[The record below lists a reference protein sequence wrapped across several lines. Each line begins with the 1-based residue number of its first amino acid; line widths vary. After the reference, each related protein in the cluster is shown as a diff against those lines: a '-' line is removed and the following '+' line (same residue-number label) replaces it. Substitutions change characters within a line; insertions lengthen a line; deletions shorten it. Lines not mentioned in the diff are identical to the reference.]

1 MSLFDALRHRV
12 RAWLRPE
19 THERE
24 LREEM
29 EFHLALDAMH
39 QQEAAG
45 DGARFAARRRFGNV
59 TRYAEEAR
67 EMSGLGFFD
76 MAKQDL
82 RFALRTFRHAPGFTT
97 VAALTIALGVG
108 ATAAIFSVVDA
119 VILKPLPYPDAER
132 IVMVWMDNRR
142 LGVKEDV
149 HSYPNLADLKA
160 QNRTLSHLA
169 PFTEPGFNVTS
180 PGAEPQRVYAGAMP
194 AEGLDALGV
203 RPMLGRLFTAEN
215 EKEGNDA
222 VVVLGYGLWKR
233 AFGGDPAV
241 IGREIELEG
250 RKRTVLGVMPPKF
263 AFPSAETQL
272 WVPLVIS
279 NDQRTARSWYS
290 FPAIGRLK
298 SGVSLAQ
305 ARADLGTIARRL
317 EQQ

>member
-194 AEGLDALGV
+194 AEALDALGV

-222 VVVLGYGLWKR
+222 VVVLGYGTY
-233 AFGGDPAV
+233 V
-241 IGREIELEG
+241 
-250 RKRTVLGVMPPKF
+250 
-263 AFPSAETQL
+263 
-272 WVPLVIS
+272 VPLPEQVVGPTL
-279 NDQRTARSWYS
+279 RTALWIMLGAVAAVLLIACANVANLLLSRAAVREREVTVRMALGASTGRLVRQLLS
-290 FPAIGRLK
+290 ESLVLSAIG
-298 SGVSLAQ
+298 GA
-305 ARADLGTIARRL
+305 
-317 EQQ
+317 